1 MMDDYSE
8 ADIDLKCSDFLERIF
23 LMSVDGETVNKARLL
38 PRKTVFMLNFI
49 NETGTIKTSQLKSM
63 LYERIRMTDLDDC
76 LLLRCD
82 VKLNEEPEL
91 DPINFLYNSYERLC
105 CEKVED
111 CLVETCRISKKILVE
126 FIGDNLQNPLMLNKV
141 HKEKKFN
148 VHESFYKLIINPSKL
163 EKVVSLFYDLSSFF
177 SHKQICTMINPLIQK
192 LSNSIKVLDI
202 DDFKFYQ
209 YCNFLISISKVEK
222 IAFCIVTCKIK
233 TTGLKNLICTQ
244 GLTTLLGTMLRK
256 TCMFTG
262 EQDQVDYYNK
272 NQHLGPLQVD
282 EDVHSYT
289 KKLHNAVFEIF
300 KNILKF
306 ERPKSEL
313 LTWIGNLIK
322 NFEFVAQLYHH
333 EFRDENV
340 HVTDA
345 VFFNL
350 SSVMVKI
357 SLPFCVDV
365 NCSLNEKWLKIDPT
379 YCRATGASDRIDRK
393 VHCDTLHKMTC
404 ITKNE
409 SSKDVKL
416 SKSYNFITEWFFLTH
431 RILYMG
437 NNGLM
442 TKYKNY
448 AEDLQRL
455 RRKYEQAQNYA
466 FDDFINNR
474 IIKAYEIKHS
484 LFYSVRGT
492 MTEPDFVSSC
502 IRFYLTTSSFLNQ
515 LSCTDDRTNV
525 VEIPI
530 PPNSEPP
537 VVLNCIPEFV
547 VENLIN
553 FIDFVN
559 SASRNSLMNFVQASK
574 HLINFISIYMAD
586 KSRMYNVHLRSRFG
600 EVLEAIL
607 PVSHRY
613 KTQTVFCNVLE
624 EFSSVE
630 NLTENCFQLFVDI
643 QFTGDDNTAFA
654 RKFSLRRPLFTVI
667 KFLWKDGRGINAV
680 KKLSLKA
687 VLDIEKPCAPL
698 MLCFV
703 DNFLNDCNWCMG
715 ESFENMKTIKRYQD
729 ERDYGEWESLSE
741 KEKDEKAKELE
752 RLIGIARFYNESS
765 LKMVEMISYLS
776 YEPEFVKLITH
787 PVLVQRVSENFNLY
801 LRQITGSQQKQI
813 KVDDKNEVSFDPK
826 KLLILICD
834 VYERL
839 GTNLDFLRAVVKD
852 ERSFDVNL
860 FRCAEILLNKTGEVD
875 KAKSINAIA
884 QTALKLHKEREDE
897 EEIWEDTPDH
907 FDCQLSGYPM
917 KEPVILPAS
926 NITVCLLS
934 IFD

>member
-8 ADIDLKCSDFLERIF
+8 ADIDLKCSYFLERIF

-306 ERPKSEL
+306 ARPKLEL

-333 EFRDENV
+333 EF
-340 HVTDA
+340 
-345 VFFNL
+345 
-350 SSVMVKI
+350 
-357 SLPFCVDV
+357 
-365 NCSLNEKWLKIDPT
+365 
-379 YCRATGASDRIDRK
+379 
-393 VHCDTLHKMTC
+393 
-404 ITKNE
+404 
-409 SSKDVKL
+409 
-416 SKSYNFITEWFFLTH
+416 
-431 RILYMG
+431 
-437 NNGLM
+437 
-442 TKYKNY
+442 
-448 AEDLQRL
+448 
-455 RRKYEQAQNYA
+455 
-466 FDDFINNR
+466 
-474 IIKAYEIKHS
+474 
-484 LFYSVRGT
+484 
-492 MTEPDFVSSC
+492 
-502 IRFYLTTSSFLNQ
+502 
-515 LSCTDDRTNV
+515 
-525 VEIPI
+525 
-530 PPNSEPP
+530 
-537 VVLNCIPEFV
+537 
-547 VENLIN
+547 
-553 FIDFVN
+553 
-559 SASRNSLMNFVQASK
+559 
-574 HLINFISIYMAD
+574 
-586 KSRMYNVHLRSRFG
+586 
-600 EVLEAIL
+600 
-607 PVSHRY
+607 
-613 KTQTVFCNVLE
+613 
-624 EFSSVE
+624 
-630 NLTENCFQLFVDI
+630 
-643 QFTGDDNTAFA
+643 
-654 RKFSLRRPLFTVI
+654 
-667 KFLWKDGRGINAV
+667 
-680 KKLSLKA
+680 
-687 VLDIEKPCAPL
+687 
-698 MLCFV
+698 
-703 DNFLNDCNWCMG
+703 
-715 ESFENMKTIKRYQD
+715 
-729 ERDYGEWESLSE
+729 
-741 KEKDEKAKELE
+741 
-752 RLIGIARFYNESS
+752 
-765 LKMVEMISYLS
+765 
-776 YEPEFVKLITH
+776 
-787 PVLVQRVSENFNLY
+787 
-801 LRQITGSQQKQI
+801 
-813 KVDDKNEVSFDPK
+813 
-826 KLLILICD
+826 
-834 VYERL
+834 
-839 GTNLDFLRAVVKD
+839 
-852 ERSFDVNL
+852 
-860 FRCAEILLNKTGEVD
+860 
-875 KAKSINAIA
+875 
-884 QTALKLHKEREDE
+884 
-897 EEIWEDTPDH
+897 
-907 FDCQLSGYPM
+907 
-917 KEPVILPAS
+917 
-926 NITVCLLS
+926 
-934 IFD
+934 